1 MRRWLVQ
8 RRRVALGMTMALALF
23 VAFEVSVRLVTPDAV
38 RYQIV
43 TINPVG
49 PGSTRSGTITDPA
62 TVMRW
67 RAAMTAQ
74 PVERLSDA
82 YFTAWWGNGCSY
94 GTVEVATARFT
105 WHGLPVETVS
115 PGPGCAGG
123 TILSSGG
130 LPSLQTYL
138 VDFDALPRS

>member
-1 MRRWLVQ
+1 MWLWLVQ
-8 RRRVALGMTMALALF
+8 RRMVTLGMAVALALF

-38 RYQIV
+38 QYQIV

-49 PGSTRSGTITDPA
+49 PSSTRSGTITDPA
-62 TVMRW
+62 TVTRW
-67 RAAMTAQ
+67 RAAMTAH
-74 PVERLSDA
+74 PIERLSDA

-105 WHGLPVETVS
+105 WHGLPVEAVL
-115 PGPGCAGG
+115 PGPGCASG
-123 TILSSGG
+123 TLLSSGG